1 MSGTWNDPSYV
12 RAQYATETG
21 LEARRAAYAA
31 AVGPDARDV
40 AVAAISEVTP
50 QSVLEVGPGPGEL
63 SERLLKEL
71 GVTVVAVDTS
81 ERMVELAR
89 SRGVDARLGDVQ
101 SLDLP
106 AESFDCAVAAW
117 MLYHVP
123 DLDRALGEI
132 ARVLRP
138 GGRLVAVTNAVDHL
152 LEVWQLGGAEH
163 LPPLTFGAENG
174 KEVLSRHFARV
185 EQRGVEGTTTFP
197 NASAVRAYLGSFE
210 RGIPLARAVPAV
222 VPPLV
227 ARRRV
232 AVFVA
237 DKL

>member
-1 MSGTWNDPSYV
+1 MKPQNDPSYV

-21 LEARRAAYAA
+21 LEARRAAYKT

-40 AVAAISEVTP
+40 AVAAVAEVSP
-50 QSVLEVGPGPGEL
+50 ARVLEVGPGPGEL
-63 SERLLKEL
+63 SERIAREL
-71 GVTVVAVDTS
+71 GVTVVAVDSS
-81 ERMVELAR
+81 ERMVELAG

-106 AESFDCAVAAW
+106 SESFDCAVAAW

-123 DLDRALGEI
+123 DLDRGLGEI
-132 ARVLRP
+132 ARVLKP
-138 GGRLVAVTNAVDHL
+138 GGRLVAVTNAADHL
-152 LEVWQLGGAEH
+152 LELWQLVAAER
-163 LPPLTFGAENG
+163 LPLLFGAENG
-174 KEVLSRHFARV
+174 EKLLSRHFARV
-185 EQRGVEGTTTFP
+185 ERRDVEGTTTFP
-197 NASAVRAYLGSFE
+197 DASAVRAYLGSSE
-210 RGIPLARAVPAV
+210 RGAPLARAVPAV

-237 DKL
+237 DKQ

>member
-1 MSGTWNDPSYV
+1 VSKSWNDPSYV

-21 LEARRAAYAA
+21 LEARRSAYKN

-40 AVAAISEVTP
+40 VVAAVAEVTP
-50 QSVLEVGPGPGEL
+50 QRVLEVGPGPGEL
-63 SERLLKEL
+63 SERLAREL
-71 GVTVVAVDTS
+71 GVTVVAIDSS
-81 ERMVELAR
+81 ERMVELAV

-106 AESFDCAVAAW
+106 AESFDCAIAAW

-123 DLDRALGEI
+123 DLDRGLAEI
-132 ARVLRP
+132 SRVLRP

-152 LEVWQLGGAEH
+152 LEVWQLVGADH
-163 LPPLTFGAENG
+163 MPLPFGAENG
-174 KEVLSRHFARV
+174 EEALRRHFARV
-185 EQRGVEGTTTFP
+185 ERRDVEGTTTFP
-197 NASAVRAYLGSFE
+197 HASAVRGYLGSFE
-210 RGIPLARAVPAV
+210 RGVPLARSVPAV

-237 DKL
+237 DKQ

>member
-1 MSGTWNDPSYV
+1 VSASWNDPSYV

-21 LEARRAAYAA
+21 LEARRAAYKN

-40 AVAAISEVTP
+40 AVAAVAEVAP
-50 QSVLEVGPGPGEL
+50 ERLLEVGPGPGEL
-63 SERLLKEL
+63 AERLAREL
-71 GVTVVAVDTS
+71 GATVVAIDSS

-101 SLDLP
+101 ALDL
-106 AESFDCAVAAW
+106 ASESFDCGVAAW

-123 DLDRALGEI
+123 DLDRALAEI

-138 GGRLVAVTNAVDHL
+138 GGRFVAVTNAVDHL
-152 LEVWQLGGAEH
+152 LEVWRLVGADPSP
-163 LPPLTFGAENG
+163 LPFGAENG
-174 KEVLSRHFARV
+174 ERLLRGHFARV
-185 EQRGVEGTTTFP
+185 RRRDVEGTTTFP
-197 NASAVRAYLGSFE
+197 DASAVRAYLGSFE
-210 RGIPLARAVPAV
+210 RGAPLARAVPAV

-237 DKL
+237 DKQ

>member
-1 MSGTWNDPSYV
+1 MKRENDPSYV
-12 RAQYATETG
+12 RSQYATETG
-21 LEARRAAYAA
+21 LEARRAAYDTAA
-31 AVGPDARDV
+31 GPDARDV
-40 AVAAISEVTP
+40 AVAAVAAAAPER
-50 QSVLEVGPGPGEL
+50 VLEVGPGPGEL
-63 SERLLKEL
+63 SERIAQEL
-71 GVTVVAVDTS
+71 GVVVVAVDSS

-101 SLDLP
+101 SLQLP
-106 AESFDCAVAAW
+106 SESIDCAVAAW

-123 DLDRALGEI
+123 DLDRGLAEI

-138 GGRLVAVTNAVDHL
+138 GGRLVAVTNAADHL
-152 LEVWQLGGAEH
+152 LEVWQLVGVEH
-163 LPPLTFGAENG
+163 APLSFGAENG
-174 KEVLSRHFARV
+174 EELLRRHFAAV
-185 EQRGVEGTTTFP
+185 ERHDVVGTTTFP

-210 RGIPLARAVPAV
+210 HGAPLARAVPTV

-237 DKL
+237 EKAR

>member
-1 MSGTWNDPSYV
+1 MTGHWNDPSYV

-21 LEARRAAYAA
+21 LEARRTAYVN

-40 AVAAISEVTP
+40 AVAAVAAVSP
-50 QSVLEVGPGPGEL
+50 RRVLEVGPGPGEL
-63 SERLLKEL
+63 AERIGREL
-71 GVTVVAVDTS
+71 EVEVVAVDAS

-101 SLDLP
+101 SLELP
-106 AESFDCAVAAW
+106 EASFDCAVAAW

-138 GGRLVAVTNAVDHL
+138 GGRLVAVTNAADHL
-152 LEVWQLGGAEH
+152 LELWQLVGVERNP
-163 LPPLTFGAENG
+163 LPFGAENG
-174 KEVLSRHFARV
+174 EELLLRRFAAVARHD
-185 EQRGVEGTTTFP
+185 VEGTTTFP
-197 NASAVRAYLGSFE
+197 DASAVRAYLGSFE
-210 RGIPLARAVPAV
+210 RGAQLVRAVPPV
-222 VPPLV
+222 VRPLV

-237 DKL
+237 DKA

>member
-1 MSGTWNDPSYV
+1 VSTSWNDPSYV

-21 LEARRAAYAA
+21 LEARRAAYKN

-40 AVAAISEVTP
+40 AVAAVAEVKP
-50 QSVLEVGPGPGEL
+50 QRVLEVGPGPGEL
-63 SERLLKEL
+63 SERLVREL
-71 GVTVVAVDTS
+71 GVTVVAIDSS

-101 SLDLP
+101 ALDLP
-106 AESFDCAVAAW
+106 PESVDCAVAAW
-117 MLYHVP
+117 MLYHVQ
-123 DLDRALGEI
+123 DIDHGLAES

-152 LEVWQLGGAEH
+152 LEVWQLVGADH
-163 LPPLTFGAENG
+163 MPLPFGAENG
-174 KEVLSRHFARV
+174 EEALRRHFARV
-185 EQRGVEGTTTFP
+185 ERRDVEGTTTFP
-197 NASAVRAYLGSFE
+197 HASAERGYLGAFE
-210 RGIPLARAVPAV
+210 RGVPLARSVPAV

-237 DKL
+237 DKQ

>member
-1 MSGTWNDPSYV
+1 VKSWNDPSYV

-21 LEARRAAYAA
+21 LEARRAAYKN

-40 AVAAISEVTP
+40 AVAAVAEVAP
-50 QSVLEVGPGPGEL
+50 ERLLEVGPGPGEL
-63 SERLLKEL
+63 SERLATEL
-71 GVTVVAVDTS
+71 GATVVAVDAS

-101 SLDLP
+101 SLELP
-106 AESFDCAVAAW
+106 SETFDCAVAAW

-123 DLDRALGEI
+123 DLDVALVEI

-152 LEVWQLGGAEH
+152 HEVWQLVGAD
-163 LPPLTFGAENG
+163 PAPLTFGAENG
-174 KEVLSRHFARV
+174 EELLRRHFARV
-185 EQRGVEGTTTFP
+185 ERRDVEGTTTFP
-197 NASAVRAYLGSFE
+197 HASSVRAYLSSFE
-210 RGIPLARAVPAV
+210 RGAPLARAVPAV

-237 DKL
+237 DKQ

>member
-1 MSGTWNDPSYV
+1 MSTSWSDPSYV

-21 LEARRAAYAA
+21 LETRRAAYSN

-40 AVAAISEVTP
+40 AVAAVAEVAP
-50 QSVLEVGPGPGEL
+50 KRVLEVGPGPGEL
-63 SERLLKEL
+63 SERLTNDL
-71 GVTVVAVDTS
+71 GVTVVAVDSS
-81 ERMVELAR
+81 ERMIELAR
-89 SRGVDARLGDVQ
+89 TRGVDARLGDVQ
-101 SLDLP
+101 ALDLP
-106 AESFDCAVAAW
+106 DESFDCAVAAW

-123 DLDRALGEI
+123 DIDRGLAEI

-152 LEVWQLGGAEH
+152 LEVWQLVGATQSP
-163 LPPLTFGAENG
+163 LPFGAENG
-174 KEVLSRHFARV
+174 EEALRRHFASV
-185 EQRGVEGTTTFP
+185 ERRDVEGTTTFP
-197 NASAVRAYLGSFE
+197 HASAVRAYLGSFE
-210 RGIPLARAVPAV
+210 RGVPLARAVPAV

-237 DKL
+237 DKQ

>member
-1 MSGTWNDPSYV
+1 MKPMNDPSYV

-21 LEARRAAYAA
+21 LETRRAAYEH

-40 AVAAISEVTP
+40 AVAAVAEVAAER
-50 QSVLEVGPGPGEL
+50 VLEVGPGPGEL
-63 SERLLKEL
+63 SERLVREL
-71 GVTVVAVDTS
+71 GVTVVAVDSS

-101 SLDLP
+101 ALDLP
-106 AESFDCAVAAW
+106 ADSFDCAVAAW

-123 DLDRALGEI
+123 DVDRGLAEI

-138 GGRLVAVTNAVDHL
+138 GGRLVAVTNAADHL
-152 LEVWQLGGAEH
+152 LEVWRLAGGEP
-163 LPPLTFGAENG
+163 LPLTFGAENG
-174 KEVLSRHFARV
+174 EELLRGHFARV
-185 EQRGVEGTTTFP
+185 ERRDVEGTTTFP
-197 NASAVRAYLGSFE
+197 HASAVRAYLASFE
-210 RGIPLARAVPAV
+210 RGAPFARAVPAV

-237 DKL
+237 DKQ

>member
-1 MSGTWNDPSYV
+1 MSASWNDPSYV

-21 LEARRAAYAA
+21 LEARRAAYKHAA
-31 AVGPDARDV
+31 GADARDV
-40 AVAAISEVTP
+40 AVAAVAEVAP
-50 QSVLEVGPGPGEL
+50 ERVLEVGPGPGEL
-63 SERLLKEL
+63 SERLTREL
-71 GVTVVAVDTS
+71 GVTVVAIDSS

-101 SLDLP
+101 ALDLP

-123 DLDRALGEI
+123 DLERGLAEI
-132 ARVLRP
+132 VRVLRP
-138 GGRLVAVTNAVDHL
+138 GGRFVAVTNAADHL
-152 LEVWQLGGAEH
+152 LEVWQLVGAD
-163 LPPLTFGAENG
+163 PAPLAFGAENG
-174 KEVLSRHFARV
+174 EEVLRRHFARV
-185 EQRGVEGTTTFP
+185 ERRDVEGTTTFP
-197 NASAVRAYLGSFE
+197 DASAVRAYLGSFE
-210 RGIPLARAVPAV
+210 RGVPLARAVPAV

-237 DKL
+237 DEQ